1 MRISDWSSD
10 VCSSDL
16 LALLQKT
23 LSDASALPPD
33 DPLRIRLEMEHA
45 SAVSALGDRKA
56 ARKALEALY
65 DRSRQARGAR
75 DPATMDVEN
84 NLAILL
90 GRMGEAKLGRE
101 HMEHLVPMR
110 RGVLG
115 DRKSTRLH
123 SSHYCAA
130 RMPSS

>member
-1 MRISDWSSD
+1 MLLAAQPKSA
-10 VCSSDL
+10 

-65 DRSRQARGAR
+65 DRSPQARGER
-75 DPATMDVEN
+75 DPATLDGEN
-84 NLAILL
+84 NLAILT
-90 GRMGEAKLGRE
+90 GPTGGEKPRPE
-101 HMEHLVPMR
+101 HIDNPVPSANAVH
-110 RGVLG
+110 G
-115 DRKSTRLH
+115 
-123 SSHYCAA
+123 A
-130 RMPSS
+130 RQ